1 MPTNLY
7 GPNDNFDHNSGHVLP
22 AMISKFSGAMERS
35 KHYEVTLWG
44 DGSARREFLHVD
56 DLAEACHV
64 CMQDYDIPDIIN
76 VGTGEDVTI
85 KELAE
90 MVADVVKYH
99 REIKWDITKPN
110 GTPRKL
116 LDVSKIKSL
125 GWSPKIKL
133 EDGIRSTYEWYKE
146 NE

>member
-1 MPTNLY
+1 MPW
-7 GPNDNFDHNSGHVLP
+7 
-22 AMISKFSGAMERS
+22 KES

-56 DLAEACHV
+56 DLAEVRYV
-64 CMQDYDIPDIIN
+64 CMQEYDSPDIIN

-90 MVADVVKYH
+90 IVAGVVKYD
-99 REIKWDITKPN
+99 REIKWDTSKPN

-125 GWSPKIKL
+125 VGVL
-133 EDGIRSTYEWYKE
+133 RS
-146 NE
+146 N